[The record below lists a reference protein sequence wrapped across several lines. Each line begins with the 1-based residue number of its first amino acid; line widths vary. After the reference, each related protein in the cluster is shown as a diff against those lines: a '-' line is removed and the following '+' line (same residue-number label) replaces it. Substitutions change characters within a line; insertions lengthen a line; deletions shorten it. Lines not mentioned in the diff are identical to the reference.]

1 MDDTYLDA
9 CLLLEQNKL
18 DEASV
23 IFNSILEQ
31 DKGCY
36 KSLNKLGVIF
46 AKQKNYEKA
55 VEYFKRALELQLDY
69 APAIVNLG
77 NQAQEQGDNQTA
89 LDYYTEAIS
98 KDESYHMAYYN
109 MAVTYKSMGN
119 LAEYFK
125 YLKQYKQHYKQHLNN
140 KDKAEAARLRGN
152 AMKLSGVAIAIL
164 VLFFVFR

>member
-1 MDDTYLDA
+1 MDDRYLDA
-9 CLLLEQNKL
+9 CQQLEQNKL

-23 IFNSILEQ
+23 IFNSILQQ
-31 DKGCY
+31 DEACY

-46 AKQKNYEKA
+46 AKQSNSEQA
-55 VEYFKRALELQLDY
+55 AECFKKALEIQPDY

-77 NQAQEQGDNQTA
+77 NQAQEQGDYQTA
-89 LDYYTEAIS
+89 LDFYREAID

-119 LAEYFK
+119 LDEYFK
-125 YLKQYKQHYKQHLNN
+125 YLKQYKHHYKQHLNN
-140 KDKAEAARLRGN
+140 KDKAEAARLKVH
-152 AMKLSGVAIAIL
+152 ALKFSGIAIAIL